1 MTCKAG
7 HDSGHLKWDLS
18 PLLTIQVMKVQVL
31 VNKEKHLQTA
41 ANIGHF
47 KIDSALFVRRCL
59 LLSFDYRESQDNQF
73 SLHVQA
79 GDW

>member
-1 MTCKAG
+1 
-7 HDSGHLKWDLS
+7 
-18 PLLTIQVMKVQVL
+18 MKVQVL

-79 GDW
+79 GD

>member
-7 HDSGHLKWDLS
+7 HDSSHLKWHLS
-18 PLLTIQVMKVQVL
+18 PLLTIRVMKVQVL
-31 VNKEKHLQTA
+31 VNKKKHLQTV
-41 ANIGHF
+41 ANIAHF
-47 KIDSALFVRRCL
+47 KMGSALFVRRYL